1 MMEPWRPLALLA
13 AFTVAVSVGV
23 GTAQTVIVKNAPPG
37 SPIELV
43 LNAATIGS
51 AVAAPAG
58 EATLAVDL
66 SKHVGRSETDAN
78 VYVDVCGNLRRVL
91 LVERGLQP
99 PPQGENCSRREI
111 PGLFLVR
118 GVTTMVVDVAGA
130 IPMMWLRQG
139 PVPPEWLVQGQ
150 DRPSEA
156 KPWGP
161 LPAGLVL
168 FGGGGFAKFSDAVAL
183 ACGTVSPCTGNDS
196 RVTYAVGAA
205 YWFTRFLA
213 AEATYVKPANV
224 TANGSGDTFRFDS
237 SLDARVLTVTGMV
250 GVPLGPVRLYG
261 QAGANYHRATSSTTE
276 TIDDVTVT
284 LDDVTETIPGGTQ
297 TFEMKTAGW
306 GWLFGGGLEAWVVP
320 SLAIYAEAGRAALKG
335 AARDGG
341 EGAIDDRVT
350 FMLIGARVHIGR

>member
-1 MMEPWRPLALLA
+1 MIEPWRLLVLA
-13 AFTVAVSVGV
+13 AVLNATVGIGV
-23 GTAQTVIVKNAPPG
+23 ATAQSVIVRNAPPG
-37 SPIELV
+37 STIELV
-43 LNAATIGS
+43 LNAARIGS
-51 AVAAPAG
+51 ATADPSG
-58 EATLAVDL
+58 DATLAVNLPGNVD
-66 SKHVGRSETDAN
+66 ETD
-78 VYVDVCGNLRRVL
+78 VHIYVDTCAKLQRVL
-91 LVERGLQP
+91 LVEHGLQP
-99 PPQGENCSRREI
+99 PPPAQACTRTGMVRLFAVRRAST
-111 PGLFLVR
+111 L
-118 GVTTMVVDVAGA
+118 VVDLAGPSPA
-130 IPMMWLRQG
+130 VWLAQGPAPREWLRQG
-139 PVPPEWLVQGQ
+139 PVTERAW
-150 DRPSEA
+150 
-156 KPWGP
+156 KP
-161 LPAGLVL
+161 LPTGLVL